1 MASVI
6 AVDLGG
12 TSIRAA
18 LYPTET
24 PQPRQR
30 AKIPTHPEHGLSAV
44 LERLTWAIEPLIA
57 QCEGEVR
64 IGVAAPGPLD
74 TERGIILTAA
84 NLPGWSNVPLRQ
96 LLETRFEC
104 PVRLGNDANLAALG
118 EWRFGAGQG
127 SSLLLYLTISTG
139 IGGGIV
145 SHGKLFLGARGYAA
159 ELGHITVHP
168 DGAPCGC
175 GKSGHVEAV
184 AAGPAI
190 AGRALSRIEG
200 GMTSTLGKLVE
211 QGEALTA
218 EQVGIAA
225 NDGDSLARAVIEET
239 ASIVGS
245 YLADLLH
252 IFNPDRVVLGG
263 GVTRVGR
270 LFFEALDR
278 SMRARTMHE
287 AYLDGL
293 QVLPAALGDDA
304 GLIGAMLLARE
315 E

>member
-24 PQPRQR
+24 PHPRQR

-84 NLPGWSNVPLRQ
+84 NLPGWSDVPLRQ
-96 LLETRFEC
+96 LLESHFEC

-175 GKSGHVEAV
+175 GKSGHVEAG
-184 AAGPAI
+184 AAGPGI
-190 AGRALSRIEG
+190 AGRALSR
-200 GMTSTLGKLVE
+200 
-211 QGEALTA
+211 
-218 EQVGIAA
+218 
-225 NDGDSLARAVIEET
+225 
-239 ASIVGS
+239 
-245 YLADLLH
+245 
-252 IFNPDRVVLGG
+252 LGG
-263 GVTRVGR
+263 GGGKTLRRGAGPVDARPHDARGVPRRTTGPARRPGR
-270 LFFEALDR
+270 RRRPDR
-278 SMRARTMHE
+278 RNATGEGRMRGRTFLLRPAMCPLTLAFSLAACPSE
-287 AYLDGL
+287 RDRTPTLTYGL
-293 QVLPAALGDDA
+293 T
-304 GLIGAMLLARE
+304 LA
-315 E
+315 